1 MTFQSGDRVRVI
13 SDPSRGGQY
22 VGHFGRISSN
32 TLGGIVW
39 VHLGMNYANFHQ
51 DHLERHDS

>member
-1 MTFQSGDRVRVI
+1 MTFQLGDQVRVI
-13 SDPSRGGQY
+13 SDPSRGGRY
-22 VGHFGRISSN
+22 VGSIGRISSN
-32 TLGGIVW
+32 TLDRIVW